1 MSKHNT
7 ATIALLRFAK
17 PKNPGLDIKTEPED
31 DYPSYPT
38 LMDLDPEYAAQ
49 VKRWTKLQGYAAY
62 LATFREPD
70 SVENMS
76 YCSTC
81 DGSVLESEAPAQAFE
96 FGKIDNKK

>member
-7 ATIALLRFAK
+7 PLIHLIQFAK
-17 PKNPGLDIKTEPED
+17 SKSPDIDIKTEPED

-38 LMDLDPEYAAQ
+38 LMDLDPEYASQ
-49 VKRWTKLQGYAAY
+49 VKRWEKLQKYKDY
-62 LATFREPD
+62 LATYPEPT

-81 DGSVLESEAPAQAFE
+81 DGSIIEPKDQAQAFE
-96 FGKIDNKK
+96 FGKIKK